1 VTRWTGWLAV
11 ALVVGA
17 AALAL
22 LPRLLQGKRGQLD
35 GPPIRAHVLVGLA
48 VAAIAFGH
56 ALTVVPALGSPE
68 AIEGGTLA
76 LAPGAAAFCVVVA
89 HVGIGLQLRNPR
101 LRERAKKRRLH
112 LATAITIVL
121 LTAVHVGVLLSQPG

>member
-1 VTRWTGWLAV
+1 MTRWTGWLAV
-11 ALVVGA
+11 LLVAGA
-17 AALAL
+17 AALPL
-22 LPRLLQGKRGQLD
+22 MTRLLQGKRAHLD
-35 GPPIRAHVLVGLA
+35 APAIRAHVLMGLA
-48 VAAIAFGH
+48 VAAVAFGH

-68 AIEGGTLA
+68 AITGGTLA

-112 LATAITIVL
+112 LATASTIVIL
-121 LTAVHVGVLLSQPG
+121 AAMHVGVLLAQPD